1 MTKPLMRVNS
11 QLTGWHDG
19 LTGTPHP
26 DLRGDCSNLR
36 GECSNLRGNCT
47 NLRGNCSGLS
57 GECTHLRGECSDL
70 LGDLDQ
76 IPLAARPCDL
86 SDWVEP

>member
-36 GECSNLRGNCT
+36 GECSSIWGNCSNLRGY
-47 NLRGNCSGLS
+47 
-57 GECTHLRGECSDL
+57 CSDL